1 MSLSLENNK
10 RIAKNTLLLYVRM
23 LFNLIVT
30 LYTSRVILQALGIE
44 DMGIYNVVGGIVTMS
59 QVVTSSIS
67 NAISRFLTFELGSSN
82 ILKLKKTFSLSV
94 TVLLI
99 LAAIIFIIVEIGGIY
114 FIDKILNIS
123 ENRLYAAHFVLL
135 FSALTFCVNLI
146 SVPYNASII
155 SHEKMNV
162 YAYIGIFEVIMKLL
176 VAYLI
181 MIVSSIDHLML
192 YAISLFGVSL
202 IIRIFYGI
210 YCGKSFIECKYS
222 MIWDKAIIKEL
233 FHFASWNFLENIAN
247 VFKSQG
253 VSILINVFFGATINA
268 AQAIANQV
276 SNAIQQFSTNFITA
290 VSPQIIKLYAENQIT
305 EMLKLTSRASRF
317 SFYITLII
325 AFPIICNLSFIL
337 HLWLTTVPQY
347 TDTFILLIIVWIL
360 IEVLAQPIVR
370 IILATGNIK
379 QYQIGISFIMFSN
392 FPLSYLALQQG
403 MGPNSIYWISALT
416 CLMAL
421 IYRLISLKQLIKNI
435 NIADFSKRTLV
446 APLLLGGL
454 AISMFILLRFMHLDI
469 LFNIIISFFIG
480 EIILILSIYK
490 YGVNENERKF
500 IVEMIYSKLNIK
512 LQKSKGEY

>member
-181 MIVSSIDHLML
+181 MIVSSILWYIL
-192 YAISLFGVSL
+192 WK
-202 IIRIFYGI
+202 IFYR
-210 YCGKSFIECKYS
+210 
-222 MIWDKAIIKEL
+222 M
-233 FHFASWNFLENIAN
+233 
-247 VFKSQG
+247 Q
-253 VSILINVFFGATINA
+253 
-268 AQAIANQV
+268 
-276 SNAIQQFSTNFITA
+276 
-290 VSPQIIKLYAENQIT
+290 
-305 EMLKLTSRASRF
+305 
-317 SFYITLII
+317 
-325 AFPIICNLSFIL
+325 IL
-337 HLWLTTVPQY
+337 H
-347 TDTFILLIIVWIL
+347 D
-360 IEVLAQPIVR
+360 
-370 IILATGNIK
+370 
-379 QYQIGISFIMFSN
+379 
-392 FPLSYLALQQG
+392 
-403 MGPNSIYWISALT
+403 
-416 CLMAL
+416 
-421 IYRLISLKQLIKNI
+421 
-435 NIADFSKRTLV
+435 
-446 APLLLGGL
+446 LG
-454 AISMFILLRFMHLDI
+454 
-469 LFNIIISFFIG
+469 
-480 EIILILSIYK
+480 
-490 YGVNENERKF
+490 
-500 IVEMIYSKLNIK
+500 
-512 LQKSKGEY
+512 

>member
-1 MSLSLENNK
+1 
-10 RIAKNTLLLYVRM
+10 
-23 LFNLIVT
+23 
-30 LYTSRVILQALGIE
+30 
-44 DMGIYNVVGGIVTMS
+44 
-59 QVVTSSIS
+59 
-67 NAISRFLTFELGSSN
+67 
-82 ILKLKKTFSLSV
+82 
-94 TVLLI
+94 
-99 LAAIIFIIVEIGGIY
+99 
-114 FIDKILNIS
+114 
-123 ENRLYAAHFVLL
+123 
-135 FSALTFCVNLI
+135 
-146 SVPYNASII
+146 
-155 SHEKMNV
+155 
-162 YAYIGIFEVIMKLL
+162 
-176 VAYLI
+176 
-181 MIVSSIDHLML
+181 
-192 YAISLFGVSL
+192 
-202 IIRIFYGI
+202 
-210 YCGKSFIECKYS
+210 
-222 MIWDKAIIKEL
+222 
-233 FHFASWNFLENIAN
+233 
-247 VFKSQG
+247 
-253 VSILINVFFGATINA
+253 
-268 AQAIANQV
+268 
-276 SNAIQQFSTNFITA
+276 
-290 VSPQIIKLYAENQIT
+290 
-305 EMLKLTSRASRF
+305 MLKLTSRASRF